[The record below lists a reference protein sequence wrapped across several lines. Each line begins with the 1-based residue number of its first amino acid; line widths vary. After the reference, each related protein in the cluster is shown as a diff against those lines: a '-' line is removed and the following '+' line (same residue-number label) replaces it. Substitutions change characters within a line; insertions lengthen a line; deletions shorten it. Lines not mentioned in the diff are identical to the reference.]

1 MSNIEKNND
10 ITLDN
15 APKDDFLIFDPE
27 VSDQDLPEM
36 IPQMNLNVPTA
47 PAVEATMLITDE
59 KYLGVLDEILDN
71 IREDRKEV
79 SGFIDNLAE
88 MVMNEGDATS
98 ATKEALVNM
107 VKVKTDLQDKMLK
120 AADLMTRLKAKNT
133 YAYTGA
139 HLNAVQQNNY
149 NIGAEGI
156 EFNKKELIRA
166 INQAKKKK
174 DKDKA

>member
-1 MSNIEKNND
+1 MSNIEKNKEVTVED
-10 ITLDN
+10 DLRE
-15 APKDDFLIFDPE
+15 DFLLLEDE
-27 VSDQDLPEM
+27 LQDQNLPE
-36 IPQMNLNVPTA
+36 ILPQMNVGVSPSPPPDA
-47 PAVEATMLITDE
+47 AMLITDE

-79 SGFIDNLAE
+79 SSFIDNLAE
-88 MVMNEGDATS
+88 MVLNEGDATS

-149 NIGAEGI
+149 NIGADGV
-156 EFNKKELIRA
+156 EFNRKELIRA

-174 DKDKA
+174 DKA

>member
-1 MSNIEKNND
+1 
-10 ITLDN
+10 
-15 APKDDFLIFDPE
+15 
-27 VSDQDLPEM
+27 
-36 IPQMNLNVPTA
+36 MNLNVPNPVAEA
-47 PAVEATMLITDE
+47 PMLISDE

-88 MVMNEGDATS
+88 MVLNEGDATS

-149 NIGAEGI
+149 NIGADGL

-174 DKDKA
+174 DKA

>member
-1 MSNIEKNND
+1 MSNMEKNKEVIVED
-10 ITLDN
+10 SLKDEFFLLDEEN
-15 APKDDFLIFDPE
+15 HEANIPE
-27 VSDQDLPEM
+27 IV
-36 IPQMNLNVPTA
+36 PQMNLTM
-47 PAVEATMLITDE
+47 PANQPPDAAMLITDE

-88 MVMNEGDATS
+88 MVLNEGDATS
-98 ATKEALVNM
+98 STKEALVNM

-133 YAYTGA
+133 FAYSGA

-149 NIGAEGI
+149 NIGAEGL

-174 DKDKA
+174 DKA